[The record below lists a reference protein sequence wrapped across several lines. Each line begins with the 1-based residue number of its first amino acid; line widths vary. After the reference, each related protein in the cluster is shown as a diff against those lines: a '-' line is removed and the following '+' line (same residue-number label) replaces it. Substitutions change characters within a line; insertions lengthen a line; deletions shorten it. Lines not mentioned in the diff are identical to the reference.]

1 MFIDEVVME
10 VTAGRGGDGCMAFLR
25 EKFVPMG
32 GPNGGNGGKGAD
44 IIFKADEGLKTLVD
58 LRYLKTVK
66 GDSGLNGEGK
76 NKNGKFAED
85 KIIKVPVG
93 TTIKDYDSN
102 LVIADLTKHGEEVIV
117 AYGGKGG
124 RGNVTLATR
133 NNPCPSFAERGEP
146 GEVRKIKVELRML
159 ADVGLVGMPSVGKS
173 TLLSMITNANPKI
186 ASYHFTT
193 LSPNL
198 GVVTT
203 KDRYNYV
210 IADLPGLI
218 EGASTGTGLGHKFLK
233 HIERTKIIAHIIDM
247 SASEGRDPYEDYLVI
262 RKELEE
268 FSPKLLNKQEIIIAN
283 KMDLPSAKEN
293 LNLFK
298 QKINKEAY
306 EISALNNQNLDTII
320 NVLADLVKNT
330 KSEVLFDEDIQESHV
345 LYKFKKEKP
354 FTIIKENEHT
364 YIIKGEQ
371 VEKIFKMIN
380 FNTEEAI
387 QRFAKKLRNMGVDEE
402 LERLGVEEGDIIR
415 ILDYE
420 FEEKNVKFLLNRAKT

>member
-1 MFIDEVVME
+1 MFIDEVTME

-44 IIFKADEGLKTLVD
+44 IIFKADEGLKTLID
-58 LRYLKTVK
+58 LRYLKNVK
-66 GDSGLNGEGK
+66 GDPGLNGEGK
-76 NKNGKFAED
+76 NKNGKYAID

-93 TTIKDYDSN
+93 TTIKDQDTG
-102 LVIADLTKHGEEVIV
+102 LVIADLTKQGEEVIV

-133 NNPCPSFAERGEP
+133 SNPCPSFAERGEP
-146 GEVRKIKVELRML
+146 GEVRKIKVELRMI

-203 KDRYNYV
+203 KDKFTYV

-218 EGASTGTGLGHKFLK
+218 EGASEGTGLGHKFLK
-233 HIERTKIIAHIIDM
+233 HIERTKIIAHIIDI
-247 SASEGRDPYEDYLVI
+247 SSSEGRNPYNDYQII
-262 RKELEE
+262 RKELEN

-283 KMDLPSAKEN
+283 KIDLPNAKEN
-293 LNLFK
+293 LEIFK
-298 QKINKEAY
+298 KKVNKDVY
-306 EISALNNQNLDTII
+306 GISALNNQNLDTII
-320 NVLADLVKNT
+320 NILAQLVKDT
-330 KSEVLFDEDIQESHV
+330 KEEILYDEDIQESHV

-354 FTIIKENEHT
+354 FTIIKENNSF
-364 YIIKGEQ
+364 IIKGEQ

-380 FNTEEAI
+380 FNTEESI
-387 QRFAKKLRNMGVDEE
+387 SRFAKKLRKMGVDEE
-402 LERLGVEEGDIIR
+402 LEKLGVKEGDIIK

-420 FEEKNVKFLLNRAKT
+420 FEYTK

>member
-1 MFIDEVVME
+1 MFIDEVLME
-10 VTAGRGGDGCMAFLR
+10 VVAGRGGDGCMAFRR

-44 IIFKADEGLKTLVD
+44 IVFKADEGLKTLID
-58 LRYLKTVK
+58 LRYLKNVK
-66 GDSGLNGEGK
+66 GDPGKNGEGK
-76 NKNGKFAED
+76 NKSGSYAED

-93 TTIKDYDSN
+93 TTIKDSETGM
-102 LVIADLTKHGEEVIV
+102 VIADLTKHNEEVIV

-124 RGNVTLATR
+124 RGNVTLATKS
-133 NNPCPSFAERGEP
+133 NPCPSFAERGEP

-159 ADVGLVGMPSVGKS
+159 ADVGLVGLPSVGKS

-203 KDRYNYV
+203 KDNNFV

-218 EGASTGTGLGHKFLK
+218 EGASEGLGLGHKFLK

-247 SASEGRDPYEDYLVI
+247 SASEGRNPYEDYQTI
-262 RKELEE
+262 RKELEN

-283 KMDLPSAKEN
+283 KMDLPNSKEN
-293 LNLFK
+293 LIEFK
-298 QKINKEAY
+298 KKINKEVY
-306 EISALNNQNLDTII
+306 EISALNNQNLDRVI
-320 NVLADLVKNT
+320 NVLSDLVKNT
-330 KSEVLFDEDIQESHV
+330 KEEVLYSEDIQERHV

-354 FTIIKENEHT
+354 FTIIKENDHT
-364 YIIKGEQ
+364 YVVKGEK

-387 QRFAKKLRNMGVDEE
+387 SRFAKRLRKMGVDDE
-402 LERLGVEEGDIIR
+402 LEKLGVKEGDIIKV
-415 ILDYE
+415 LDYE
-420 FEEKNVKFLLNRAKT
+420 FEYTR

>member
-10 VTAGRGGDGCMAFLR
+10 VTAGRGGDGCMAFRR

-44 IIFKADEGLKTLVD
+44 IIFKADEGLKTLID
-58 LRYLKTVK
+58 LRYLKNVK
-66 GDSGLNGEGK
+66 GNPGKNGEGK
-76 NKNGKFAED
+76 NKSGSYAED

-93 TTIKDYDSN
+93 TTVKDFEN
-102 LVIADLTKHGEEVIV
+102 NNIIADLTKHNEEVIV

-124 RGNVTLATR
+124 RGNVTLATKS
-133 NNPCPSFAERGEP
+133 NPCPSFAERGEP

-159 ADVGLVGMPSVGKS
+159 ADVGLVGLPSVGKS

-198 GVVTT
+198 GVVST
-203 KDRYNYV
+203 KDNNFV

-218 EGASTGTGLGHKFLK
+218 EGASNGLGLGHKFLK

-247 SASEGRDPYEDYLVI
+247 SASEGRDPYDDYLTI
-262 RKELEE
+262 RKELET
-268 FSPKLLNKQEIIIAN
+268 FSPKLLNKKEIIIAN
-283 KMDLPSAKEN
+283 KMDLPNSKEN
-293 LNLFK
+293 LEIFK
-298 QKINKEAY
+298 KKINKEIY
-306 EISALNNQNLDTII
+306 EISALNNQNLDKII
-320 NVLADLVKNT
+320 NVLSDLVKNT
-330 KSEVLFDEDIQESHV
+330 KEEKLYEEDIQEKHV
-345 LYKFKKEKP
+345 LYKFKQEKP
-354 FTIIKENEHT
+354 FTIIKENDNT
-364 YIIKGEQ
+364 YVIKGEK

-387 QRFAKKLRNMGVDEE
+387 SRFAKKLRNMGVDEE
-402 LERLGVEEGDIIR
+402 LEKLGVKEGDIIR

-420 FEEKNVKFLLNRAKT
+420 FEYTK

>member
-10 VTAGRGGDGCMAFLR
+10 VEAGRGGDGCMAFLR

-44 IIFKADEGLKTLVD
+44 IIFKADEGLKTLID
-58 LRYLKTVK
+58 LRYMKNIK
-66 GDSGLNGEGK
+66 GAPGLNGEGK
-76 NKNGKFAED
+76 NKNGSYAEN

-93 TTIKDYDSN
+93 TTIKDFDTN
-102 LVIADLTKHGEEVIV
+102 LVIADLTKHNEEVIV

-133 NNPCPSFAERGEP
+133 SNPCPSFAERGEP

-186 ASYHFTT
+186 AAYHFTT

-198 GVVTT
+198 GVVKT
-203 KDRYNYV
+203 KDSNFV
-210 IADLPGLI
+210 MADLPGLI
-218 EGASTGTGLGHKFLK
+218 EGASEGTGLGHKFLK

-247 SASEGRDPYEDYLVI
+247 SASEGREPYEDYQII
-262 RKELEE
+262 RKELET

-283 KMDLPSAKEN
+283 KMDLPNSKEN
-293 LNLFK
+293 LEEFK
-298 QKINKEAY
+298 KKINKDIY
-306 EISALNNQNLDTII
+306 EISAINNQNLDTII
-320 NVLADLVKNT
+320 NVLSELVKNT
-330 KSEVLFDEDIQESHV
+330 KEEILYDEEVQEKHV
-345 LYKFKKEKP
+345 LYKFKKEKT
-354 FTIIKENEHT
+354 FTIIKDCNDF
-364 YIIKGEQ
+364 IIKGEQ

-387 QRFAKKLRNMGVDEE
+387 SRFAKKLRTMGVDEE
-402 LERLGVEEGDIIR
+402 LEKMGVKEGDIIK

-420 FEEKNVKFLLNRAKT
+420 FEYTK

>member
-10 VTAGRGGDGCMAFLR
+10 VEAGRGGDGCMAFLR

-44 IIFKADEGLKTLVD
+44 IIFKADEGLKTLID
-58 LRYLKTVK
+58 LRYQKKVK
-66 GDSGLNGEGK
+66 GAPGLNGEGK
-76 NKNGKFAED
+76 NKSGSYAED

-93 TTIKDYDSN
+93 TTIKDFDTN
-102 LVIADLTKHGEEVIV
+102 NIIADLTKHNEEVIV

-133 NNPCPSFAERGEP
+133 SNPCPSFAERGEP
-146 GEVRKIKVELRML
+146 GETRKIKVELRML
-159 ADVGLVGMPSVGKS
+159 ADVGLVGLPSVGKS

-186 ASYHFTT
+186 AAYHFTT

-198 GVVTT
+198 GVVQT
-203 KDRYNYV
+203 KDNNFV

-218 EGASTGTGLGHKFLK
+218 EGASVGVGLGHKFLK
-233 HIERTKIIAHIIDM
+233 HVERTKIIAHVIDM
-247 SASEGRDPYEDYLVI
+247 SSSEGRDPFDDYQVI

-268 FSPKLLNKQEIIIAN
+268 FSPKLLDKQEIIIAN
-283 KMDLPSAKEN
+283 KMDLPNSQEN
-293 LNLFK
+293 LIKFK
-298 QKINKEAY
+298 QKVEKPVY
-306 EISALNNQNLDTII
+306 EISALNNQNLDTLIDA
-320 NVLADLVKNT
+320 LSTLVKNT
-330 KSEVLFDEDIQESHV
+330 KEEVLYDEDIQESHV
-345 LYKFKKEKP
+345 LYKFKQEKP
-354 FTIIKENEHT
+354 FTIIKENDHT
-364 YIIKGEQ
+364 FVIKGDK

-387 QRFAKKLRNMGVDEE
+387 SRFAKKLRNMGVDEE
-402 LERLGVEEGDIIR
+402 LEKLNVHEGDIIK

-420 FEEKNVKFLLNRAKT
+420 FEYTK

>member
-1 MFIDEVVME
+1 MFIDEVTME
-10 VTAGRGGDGCMAFLR
+10 VEAGRGGDGCMAFLR

-44 IIFKADEGLKTLVD
+44 IIFKADEGLKTLID
-58 LRYLKTVK
+58 LRYLKNVK
-66 GDSGLNGEGK
+66 GQSGLNGEGK
-76 NKNGKFAED
+76 NKNGKYAED

-93 TTIKDYDSN
+93 TTIKDFDTN
-102 LVIADLTKHGEEVIV
+102 LVIADLTKHNEEVIV

-133 NNPCPSFAERGEP
+133 TNPCPSFAERGEP

-198 GVVTT
+198 GVVST
-203 KDRYNYV
+203 KDKYNFV

-218 EGASTGTGLGHKFLK
+218 EGASDGTGLGHKFLK
-233 HIERTKIIAHIIDM
+233 HIERTKIIAHIVDV
-247 SASEGRDPYEDYLVI
+247 SATEGRDPYEDYIVI
-262 RKELEE
+262 RKELEK

-283 KMDLPSAKEN
+283 KMDLPNALEN
-293 LNLFK
+293 LEKFK
-298 QKINKEAY
+298 KKVNKEVY
-306 EISALNNQNLDTII
+306 EISAINNQNLDKII
-320 NVLADLVKNT
+320 EALSNLVKNT
-330 KSEVLFDEDIQESHV
+330 EEEILYDEDIQEKHV

-354 FTIIKENEHT
+354 FTIIKEGNT
-364 YIIKGEQ
+364 FVIKGEK

-387 QRFAKKLRNMGVDEE
+387 SRFAKKLRNMGVDEE
-402 LERLGVEEGDIIR
+402 LEKLGIEEGNIIR

-420 FEEKNVKFLLNRAKT
+420 FEYTK

>member
-1 MFIDEVVME
+1 MFVDEVVME
-10 VTAGRGGDGCMAFLR
+10 VTAGRGGDGCMAFRR

-44 IIFKADEGLKTLVD
+44 IIFKADEGLKTLID
-58 LRYLKTVK
+58 LRYLKNVK
-66 GDSGLNGEGK
+66 GEAGKNGEGK
-76 NKNGKFAED
+76 NKSGSYAED

-93 TTIKDYDSN
+93 STIKDFETN
-102 LVIADLTKHGEEVIV
+102 NIIADLTKHNEEVIV

-124 RGNVTLATR
+124 RGNVTLATKS
-133 NNPCPSFAERGEP
+133 NPCPSFAERGEP

-159 ADVGLVGMPSVGKS
+159 ADVGLVGLPSVGKS

-198 GVVTT
+198 GVVST
-203 KDRYNYV
+203 KDNNFV

-218 EGASTGTGLGHKFLK
+218 EGASDGLGLGHKFLK

-247 SASEGRDPYEDYLVI
+247 SASEGRDPYDDYIII
-262 RKELEE
+262 RKELET
-268 FSPKLLNKQEIIIAN
+268 FSKKLLNKKEIIIAN
-283 KMDLPSAKEN
+283 KMDLPSSKEN
-293 LNLFK
+293 LEKFK
-298 QKINKEAY
+298 TKIKEEVY
-306 EISALNNQNLDTII
+306 EISALNNQNLDKLI
-320 NVLADLVKNT
+320 NVLSDLVKNT
-330 KSEVLFDEDIQESHV
+330 KEEKLYEEDIQEKHV
-345 LYKFKKEKP
+345 LYKFKQEKP
-354 FTIIKENEHT
+354 FTIIKENNNT
-364 YIIKGEQ
+364 YIIKGEK

-387 QRFAKKLRNMGVDEE
+387 SRFAKKLRNMGVDEE
-402 LERLGVEEGDIIR
+402 LEKLGVKEGDIIK

-420 FEEKNVKFLLNRAKT
+420 FQYTK

>member
-1 MFIDEVVME
+1 MFVDEVVME
-10 VTAGRGGDGCMAFLR
+10 VEAGRGGDGCMAFLR

-44 IIFKADEGLKTLVD
+44 IIFKADEGLKTLID
-58 LRYLKTVK
+58 LRYQKKIK
-66 GDSGLNGEGK
+66 GNAGLNGEGK
-76 NKNGKFAED
+76 NKSGSYAED

-93 TTIKDYDSN
+93 TTIKDYDSGI
-102 LVIADLTKHGEEVIV
+102 VIADLTKHNEEVIV

-159 ADVGLVGMPSVGKS
+159 ADVGLVGLPSVGKS

-186 ASYHFTT
+186 AAYHFTT

-198 GVVTT
+198 GVVVT
-203 KDRYNYV
+203 KDNNFV

-218 EGASTGTGLGHKFLK
+218 EGASTGAGLGHKFLK
-233 HIERTKIIAHIIDM
+233 HIERTKIIAHVIDM
-247 SASEGRDPYEDYLVI
+247 SASEGRNPFDDYQVI
-262 RKELEE
+262 RNELEK
-268 FSPKLLNKQEIIIAN
+268 FSKKLLSKPEIIIAN
-283 KMDLPSAKEN
+283 KMDLPNSKEN
-293 LNLFK
+293 LAAFK
-298 QKINKEAY
+298 KKINKDIF
-306 EISALNNQNLDTII
+306 EISAINGENLDFLIDALS
-320 NVLADLVKNT
+320 NLVKNT
-330 KSEVLFDEDIQESHV
+330 KEETLYDDSIQEKHV
-345 LYKFKKEKP
+345 LYKFKQEKP
-354 FTIIKENEHT
+354 FTIIKENDHT
-364 YIIKGEQ
+364 FVIKGDT

-387 QRFAKKLRNMGVDEE
+387 SRFAKKLRNMGVDEE
-402 LERLGVEEGDIIR
+402 LEKLNVKEGDIIK

-420 FEEKNVKFLLNRAKT
+420 FEYTK